1 MICALKVHPKM
12 ILHSFTAHHFVD
24 SGSGDIFLIPK
35 VVSKNEVGWDN
46 SVSNLIIGANLY
58 SVCLKFL
65 NNQTDFTLKSQVARF
80 FFFLLS
86 VYG

>member
-1 MICALKVHPKM
+1 M

-58 SVCLKFL
+58 SVSEILKQPDRL
-65 NNQTDFTLKSQVARF
+65 YVKVASRKF
-80 FFFLLS
+80 FFVFCFTQCVWLKL
-86 VYG
+86 